1 MRAFLFNMNII
12 IGKRIIH
19 YKEID
24 STNDEAKRLIKEGLG
39 EGTVILA
46 DSQSRGRGKPG
57 SCWFSFPGAGIY
69 LSAIVKPY
77 KNPKDLAPITL
88 VAAESVVSAIE
99 KISGLKAQ
107 IKLPNDVFLNDKKV
121 SGILVERMASGHLI
135 IGIGVNVNNS
145 VGSFPP
151 EIRKTATSLRIE
163 SSRDFD
169 LGEFLNRLIS
179 ELNKEYLA
187 YLAKI

>member
-1 MRAFLFNMNII
+1 MNII
-12 IGKRIIH
+12 IGKKIIH
-19 YKEID
+19 YKETD
-24 STNDEAKRLIKEGLG
+24 STNDQARRLIKEGLG
-39 EGTVILA
+39 EGAVILA

-57 SCWFSFPGAGIY
+57 SSWFSSPGAGIY

-88 VAAESVVSAIE
+88 VGAESVVNAIE
-99 KISGLKAQ
+99 KLSGLKAQ
-107 IKLPNDVFLNDKKV
+107 IELPNDVFLNNKKV

-145 VGSFPP
+145 AGSFPSYL
-151 EIRKTATSLRIE
+151 KNSATSLRIE
-163 SSRDFD
+163 SGRDFD
-169 LGEFLNRLIS
+169 LGEFSNRLIS

>member
-1 MRAFLFNMNII
+1 MNKI
-12 IGKRIIH
+12 IGKKIIH
-19 YKEID
+19 YKEIG

-39 EGTVILA
+39 EGAVILT

-57 SCWFSFPGAGIY
+57 SSWFSSPGAGIY

-77 KNPKDLAPITL
+77 KYRKDLAPMTL
-88 VAAESVVSAIE
+88 VGAESVVSAIE
-99 KISGLKAQ
+99 KIAGLKAQ

-145 VGSFPP
+145 AGSFPP
-151 EIRKTATSLRIE
+151 EIRNTATSLRIE
-163 SSRDFD
+163 SGRDFD
-169 LGEFLNRLIS
+169 LGGFLNRLIS